1 MGKKGNIIPAYKENS
16 KQIVDNYRPVS
27 LLPICS
33 KIFKKLIFDSIYEFL
48 NKNNLFNN
56 NHSGFKP
63 NGSCIDQLIKLIKL
77 FLNNRCQRVV
87 LKGQSSVWK
96 LVTAGVSQGSALGPL
111 CFLIYINDLLLGLTI
126 NVKLFADDNSF
137 FSVVSN
143 ASVSASR
150 LNNDVVIGLSTG
162 KCQDWDF
169 NWKMLFNP
177 DPTKQVKEA
186 IFSKK
191 QTNLWYSSFLI
202 FQQFTN

>member
-1 MGKKGNIIPAYKENS
+1 M
-16 KQIVDNYRPVS
+16 S

-33 KIFKKLIFDSIYEFL
+33 KIFEKLIFDSTYEFL

-56 NHSGFKP
+56 NQSGFKP

>member
-56 NHSGFKP
+56 NQSGFKP